1 MLECL
6 ILGDSI
12 AVGTHQF
19 YQECRLVGKGGINTW
34 QWNKMYP
41 TDDLTARTVIIS
53 LATNDHKYI
62 KTESELVKMR
72 GRVKSSRVFWVLP
85 AGNLKGSEVPIEVIQ
100 GHVRKVA
107 QQYGDTVLPIN
118 GLQKDGIHPSWSGYK
133 LIVEQ
138 VKGASK

>member
-19 YQECRLVGKGGINTW
+19 YQECKLVGKGGINTW

-41 TDDLTARTVIIS
+41 TADLTANTVIIS

-62 KTESELVKMR
+62 KTEAELIKMR
-72 GRVKSSRVFWVLP
+72 ERVKGQNVFWILP

-100 GHVRKVA
+100 SYVLDIAH
-107 QQYGDTVLPIN
+107 QYGDTVIPIQS
-118 GLQKDGIHPSWSGYK
+118 LQADGIHPSWAGYK
-133 LIVEQ
+133 TIVQQ
-138 VKGASK
+138 VK

>member
-19 YQECRLVGKGGINTW
+19 YQECKLVGKGGINTW
-34 QWNKMYP
+34 QWNNMYP
-41 TDDLTARTVIIS
+41 TADLTARTVIIS

-62 KTESELVKMR
+62 KTEQELIKMR
-72 GRVKSSRVFWVLP
+72 ERVKSSRVFWVLP

-100 GHVRKVA
+100 GYVRKVA
-107 QQYGDTVLPIN
+107 AHYGDTVLPIN

-133 LIVEQ
+133 KIVEQ
-138 VKGASK
+138 VK